1 MGRRVYDAIF
11 DSGTIATS
19 GTCDIF
25 STKTPAL
32 SGIQL
37 HHVQLSAGGVTTA
50 AEVRLR
56 LKRGT
61 ATVVLASVGGSAI
74 TPVPVDASD
83 GACGTT
89 AFGFGTSPATTSG
102 AFTNVAFFQ
111 WNVLLPFDYMPG
123 PEDEDRETCLAG
135 GAGFVLDCPA
145 MPTPAVTASGLFK
158 FREVP

>member
-11 DSGTIATS
+11 NSGTIATS
-19 GTCDIF
+19 GTTDIF
-25 STKTPAL
+25 SAKSPAL
-32 SGIQL
+32 SGCQV
-37 HHVQLSAGGVTTA
+37 HHIQLSAGGVTTA
-50 AEVRLR
+50 AEVSLT
-56 LKRGT
+56 LKRAT
-61 ATVVLASVGGSAI
+61 AVLTLASVGGSAI

-89 AFGFGTSPATTSG
+89 AFQFGTTPATTSG
-102 AFTNVAFFQ
+102 AFTDVAYFQ

-135 GAGFVLDCPA
+135 GAGFVLA
-145 MPTPAVTASGLFK
+145 TITQPTPAVTASGLFK